1 MYRIILITFFKC
13 VFLLLVQHN
22 VMVFI
27 AELFWWFETVK
38 PEFVQPR
45 DLQEF
50 KDCKSKRCTLKVK
63 VHVINSINSLT
74 TSAIFELKLSLLNT
88 HQFSFK
94 KLKVISCP

>member
-1 MYRIILITFFKC
+1 M
-13 VFLLLVQHN
+13 QHN

-50 KDCKSKRCTLKVK
+50 KDGKHPRVMTTACKSFL
-63 VHVINSINSLT
+63 
-74 TSAIFELKLSLLNT
+74 LSE
-88 HQFSFK
+88 
-94 KLKVISCP
+94 

>member
-1 MYRIILITFFKC
+1 M
-13 VFLLLVQHN
+13 FLLPVQHN

-50 KDCKSKRCTLKVK
+50 KDCKYTCHTLEVK
-63 VHVINSINSLT
+63 FHIINSINSFTALT
-74 TSAIFELKLSLLNT
+74 AFNT
-88 HQFSFK
+88 TNF
-94 KLKVISCP
+94 